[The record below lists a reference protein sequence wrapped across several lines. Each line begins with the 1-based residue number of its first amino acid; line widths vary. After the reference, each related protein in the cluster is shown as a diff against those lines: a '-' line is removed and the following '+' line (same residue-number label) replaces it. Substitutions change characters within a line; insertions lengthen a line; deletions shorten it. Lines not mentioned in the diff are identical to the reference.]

1 MRQLTALLALG
12 TVASLFITST
22 QAHVTSGRERYGV
35 IGYGIV
41 MYDPPCAY
49 ACIDMANSWNL
60 DCAHEHTDGMD
71 MGGMHMSSV
80 TPECKATSDPFL
92 QTLAWCFYTHCPGAS
107 NSTLERVWEMDI
119 VGRKA
124 VQPAPA
130 YSYQVALSR
139 VAQAPPTSILASDA
153 TLNTTSLVDEE
164 VWLGKFNGD
173 EAFERM
179 EIRAST
185 FGLVSQDLLP
195 STHEILTIAL
205 DSSSLLAAS
214 ASPLCFLGSAS
225 YP

>member
-1 MRQLTALLALG
+1 MWQLTASAVLG
-12 TVASLFITST
+12 TVTSLLVAST

-49 ACIDMANSWNL
+49 ACIDTVGGWNL
-60 DCAHEHTDGMD
+60 DCGHEHTDDMD

-80 TPECKATSDPFL
+80 TPECKAISDPFL
-92 QTLAWCFYTHCPGAS
+92 QTLAWCFYTHCPGVS

-124 VQPAPA
+124 VQPVPA

-139 VAQAPPTSILASDA
+139 AAQAPPTSILGSEA

-164 VWLGKFNGD
+164 AWLGNFNGD

-179 EIRAST
+179 EIRASA
-185 FGLVSQDLLP
+185 FG
-195 STHEILTIAL
+195 
-205 DSSSLLAAS
+205 
-214 ASPLCFLGSAS
+214 
-225 YP
+225 